1 MDNCGLSC
9 ILFPSKVTHKYLS
22 KDLRSRKLM
31 GSASREKQINSKLFI
46 LILPCCCLLGSL
58 RNRSYGR
65 RRWTDTE
72 ESLRVCKTLQLP
84 VNPQTLLK
92 ESQVKPRENSCW
104 YVSVTAEWSWWLVK
118 TIANTRLMMGESL
131 LLKCCPWLFIK
142 LLVNLF
148 SFLHALTNILRRI
161 LSAAVAS
168 YQRRWGEVSY
178 KRRERI
184 LMDEK
189 DGSCPC
195 WLLLIWRCLPLA
207 TGMTGLSVWF
217 GQTDPVPR
225 SEPSHQTQPFL
236 DYGIREGAQC
246 REKKQRLVS
255 MEVCNRASQIGVS
268 RQHSCLWSYCRA
280 YSLVILVTAE
290 RVPWLLLIY
299 FLQPPLN
306 GFLYICSSWLWE
318 QVVS

>member
-1 MDNCGLSC
+1 
-9 ILFPSKVTHKYLS
+9 
-22 KDLRSRKLM
+22 M
-31 GSASREKQINSKLFI
+31 GSAGREKQINSKLFI

-92 ESQVKPRENSCW
+92 ESQVKPLENSCW

-131 LLKCCPWLFIK
+131 LLKCCPWLFIR

-148 SFLHALTNILRRI
+148 SFLHALTNLLRRI
-161 LSAAVAS
+161 LSAAVLS
-168 YQRRWGEVSY
+168 STPLMGDVSY

-184 LMDEK
+184 LLDDK

-195 WLLLIWRCLPLA
+195 CCSSCWRCRPLA

-225 SEPSHQTQPFL
+225 SDTSHQTQPFL
-236 DYGIREGAQC
+236 DYGIWEGAQC
-246 REKKQRLVS
+246 RKKNTDLSAWRCVTEPARSASVVS
-255 MEVCNRASQIGVS
+255 PPASD
-268 RQHSCLWSYCRA
+268 R
-280 YSLVILVTAE
+280 TAE
-290 RVPWLLLIY
+290 LIVLL
-299 FLQPPLN
+299 
-306 GFLYICSSWLWE
+306 SW
-318 QVVS
+318 